1 MQYGI
6 FFKGEN
12 MIKGLS
18 NEEAKLKLKKDG
30 KNILKE
36 DKRKNIF
43 IIFIKGLISPS
54 IILLCVAALLSF
66 LIKEYVDGCIILF
79 VIILNTFIATF
90 EEFKAEKAI
99 ESLKKMSS
107 SFSFVRRSGNVI
119 RIPSYEIVVG
129 DAIILQEGD
138 VIPADMILKESS
150 SLQVDESLLSG
161 ESLPLLKNNEDT
173 LYASSFVISGKGEGY
188 ALRCGM
194 NTEIGKIASSLNEKE
209 NENSPLQNK
218 LNHISKVLSYS
229 VVSIM
234 LFLFFF
240 LLAKGNDFFA
250 VLVLS
255 ISIAVAIIPE
265 GLDSVVT
272 IVLALSLKK
281 LSKKKVIVRKLKA
294 IETLGNV
301 EILCSDKTGTITKN
315 ELKVKDVCY
324 FKNDETLLLDAMK
337 YTTSL
342 IEEEGDPLEKT
353 IYDYAKNKTSSSFEP
368 ISSIPFTSERK
379 MMSVIGL
386 YQNKTIIFSKGAEEE
401 ILKRC
406 KYMLFKNEI
415 IPLNQ
420 KEIKYIRRQIE
431 KMTSIALRVIAYAY
445 SFSSINEDE
454 LVFLGSVGLAD
465 VTRKGVKEE
474 ITKLKNAGIKVIMI
488 TGDNIDTAFQIGKE
502 VGICSSKEECLLG
515 ENINKEKELDKYSV
529 FARVSPFHK
538 VDIVTY
544 YKDKGKVVAMTGD
557 GVNDSLSLK
566 KADVSLSMG
575 KRGSEVAKSV
585 SSLVIKDDNFLTI
598 SLGIKEGRKIYVNIK
613 KAILF
618 LLSSNLG
625 EILVMLT
632 FILLNLPL
640 PLLSLHILWVNL
652 ISDSLPSIALGLDE
666 EYDDLMS
673 EAPKGHKGSFF
684 DKKGVCT
691 ILLYGGIIFLLTFIG
706 FFICPIQTL
715 IAQGYE
721 LSIKNILYVL
731 EFDSVI
737 MKSRTIAF
745 STLCISQLFH
755 MFGMS
760 SSTHSFIS
768 ILKKKNYI
776 MFLSFLGGLVL
787 QLGIIEIEMIRNF
800 FHLSDLSFK
809 EWICVLLLSIEPL
822 VVHEVF
828 AKRIIKK

>member
-1 MQYGI
+1 
-6 FFKGEN
+6 

-18 NEEAKLKLKKDG
+18 NEEANTKLKKEG

-36 DKRKNIF
+36 DKKQNIF
-43 IIFIKGLISPS
+43 IIFFRGLLSPS
-54 IILLCVAALLSF
+54 IILLCIASILSF
-66 LIKEYVDGCIILF
+66 FIKEYVDGCIILF
-79 VIILNTFIATF
+79 VILLNTFIATF
-90 EEFKAEKAI
+90 EEFKASKAI
-99 ESLKKMSS
+99 DSLKKMSS
-107 SFSFVRRSGNVI
+107 SYSLVRRSGNVI
-119 RIPSYEIVVG
+119 RIPSYDIVVG

-138 VIPADMILKESS
+138 VIPADMILKESL

-161 ESLPLLKNNEDT
+161 ESLPIYKNNEDT

-188 ALRCGM
+188 AVKCGM
-194 NTEIGKIASSLNEKE
+194 NTEIGKIASSLKEKE

-218 LNHISKVLSYS
+218 LNHISKVLSFS

-272 IVLALSLKK
+272 IVLALSINK

-301 EILCSDKTGTITKN
+301 EILCSDKTGTITRN
-315 ELKVKDVCY
+315 ELKVKDICY
-324 FKNDETLLLDAMK
+324 CKNEESLLLDAMR
-337 YTTSL
+337 YTNSL
-342 IEEEGDPLEKT
+342 VNEDGDPLEKAV
-353 IYDYAKNKTSSSFEP
+353 YSYAKEKSNSSFELV
-368 ISSIPFTSERK
+368 SSIPFTSERK

-386 YQNKTIIFSKGAEEE
+386 YQDKTTLFTKGAEEE
-401 ILKRC
+401 IIKKCNSIL
-406 KYMLFKNEI
+406 YKNKI
-415 IPLNQ
+415 VPLDD
-420 KEIKYIRRQIE
+420 KMKKYIEKQVD

-445 SFSSINEDE
+445 SFSSVSENE
-454 LVFLGSVGLAD
+454 LTFLGLVGLAD
-465 VTRKGVKEE
+465 SPRRGVKEE
-474 ITKLKNAGIKVIMI
+474 INKLKNAGIKVIMI

-515 ENINKEKELDKYSV
+515 EEINTKENLDRYSV

-538 VDIVTY
+538 VDIVSY
-544 YKDKGKVVAMTGD
+544 YKEKGKVVAMTGD

-566 KADVSLSMG
+566 KADVSIAMG

-613 KAILF
+613 KSILF

-625 EILVMLT
+625 EILVMLC
-632 FILLNLPL
+632 FILLGLPL

-666 EYDDLMS
+666 EYDDLMND
-673 EAPKGHKGSFF
+673 PPRGHNGSFF
-684 DKKGVCT
+684 DKKGILT
-691 ILLYGGIIFLLTFIG
+691 ISLYGGLIFLLTLLG
-706 FFICPIQTL
+706 FFISPLQTC
-715 IAQGYE
+715 IAQGYD

-731 EFDSVI
+731 EFDSVLL
-737 MKSRTIAF
+737 KSRTIAF

-760 SSTHSFIS
+760 SSTHSLIS

-776 MFLSFLGGLVL
+776 MILSFLGGLVL
-787 QLGIIEIEMIRNF
+787 QLGIIEIDLFRNF

-809 EWICVLLLSIEPL
+809 EWICVFLLSIEPL
-822 VVHEVF
+822 VVHEVI
-828 AKRIIKK
+828 AKK